1 MSAPIGLALLLLA
14 APIVYLWLQRP
25 PARALRVS
33 SLLLAR
39 ALGGAARSRAAPSWL
54 TLLQLALVLGALL
67 SITAALV
74 GPDRG
79 ADRSLV
85 LLRLAGSTGAAPAG
99 SAGATGLWE
108 LRLARPEGPGGPGGP
123 GGLVERARGEP
134 AVEAVFGEA
143 ADAGDAAAPPGEGGA
158 PDFAA
163 DTLTAQIAAE
173 RAVAALAARCV
184 AAPDSLYRGLD
195 GPTVAAVEAAGC
207 PTAPGPGSIA
217 PPAPLQVALGRPTG
231 PLGELEL
238 AVAVAGDQAHAV
250 EIAGPGLAPT
260 TATLGGRDEAGALG
274 WSMLRL
280 DMALD
285 ATELQLGA
293 DGGPPRRLRA
303 PPTGAIRVSLWTAA
317 PEGPVARALRAYP
330 RVRLSTFGPGEIS
343 DQDADL
349 IVLAVA
355 PGLPLPPSPVRAS
368 LGADPAPLG
377 GAWRTAA
384 PARGALR
391 VAERS
396 SLLNYTAAGTAE
408 GAAVPDLRA
417 DGRPTLVLAPQD
429 RALWLSQSGPIL
441 AEREEPGGLTAFLT
455 IAPDEVSPAE
465 RVPLLHLLG
474 NLVDRAA
481 GADQTASLA
490 PDAAQPW
497 AQAFPSPGARPE
509 DAGADGPAGSA
520 LLQGLGARP
529 LITLAF
535 ALLLAQGLVGRLAGG
550 RSA

>member
-1 MSAPIGLALLLLA
+1 
-14 APIVYLWLQRP
+14 
-25 PARALRVS
+25 
-33 SLLLAR
+33 
-39 ALGGAARSRAAPSWL
+39 
-54 TLLQLALVLGALL
+54 
-67 SITAALV
+67 
-74 GPDRG
+74 
-79 ADRSLV
+79 
-85 LLRLAGSTGAAPAG
+85 
-99 SAGATGLWE
+99 
-108 LRLARPEGPGGPGGP
+108 
-123 GGLVERARGEP
+123 
-134 AVEAVFGEA
+134 
-143 ADAGDAAAPPGEGGA
+143 
-158 PDFAA
+158 
-163 DTLTAQIAAE
+163 
-173 RAVAALAARCV
+173 
-184 AAPDSLYRGLD
+184 
-195 GPTVAAVEAAGC
+195 
-207 PTAPGPGSIA
+207 
-217 PPAPLQVALGRPTG
+217 
-231 PLGELEL
+231 
-238 AVAVAGDQAHAV
+238 
-250 EIAGPGLAPT
+250 
-260 TATLGGRDEAGALG
+260 
-274 WSMLRL
+274 
-280 DMALD
+280 
-285 ATELQLGA
+285 
-293 DGGPPRRLRA
+293 
-303 PPTGAIRVSLWTAA
+303 
-317 PEGPVARALRAYP
+317 
-330 RVRLSTFGPGEIS
+330 
-343 DQDADL
+343 
-349 IVLAVA
+349 
-355 PGLPLPPSPVRAS
+355 
-368 LGADPAPLG
+368 
-377 GAWRTAA
+377 
-384 PARGALR
+384 